1 MQSNRY
7 ENRIVTL
14 PNALSLLRI
23 LMIPVF
29 VWLYCA
35 KKAYHWSAAV
45 VVATGLTDVLD
56 GLLARRLHMESN
68 LGRVLDPLADK
79 LAQAALCLVMMLRF
93 P

>member
-1 MQSNRY
+1 MQANRY

-14 PNALSLLRI
+14 PNVLTLLRI

-45 VVATGLTDVLD
+45 VVATGLTDVLTACWRA
-56 GLLARRLHMESN
+56 GCTWRAI
-68 LGRVLDPLADK
+68 GRVLDPLADK
-79 LAQAALCLVMMLRF
+79 LAQAALCW
-93 P
+93 

>member
-1 MQSNRY
+1 MQANRY

-56 GLLARRLHMESN
+56 GILARKLHMEEQ
-68 LGRVLDPLADK
+68 RR
-79 LAQAALCLVMMLRF
+79 AACSTRWRTSWRR
-93 P
+93 PRCAS